1 MKIKTTRSTYIP
13 KTNTNSKQVIL
24 DLLAE
29 AIKATSAGDDL
40 AALRFDPTTEI
51 VHADFQDSYD
61 ARQINVAMDSG
72 WAMIKDVVNH
82 LDIG

>member
-13 KTNTNSKQVIL
+13 KTNTSSKQVIL
-24 DLLAE
+24 DLLVE

-61 ARQINVAMDSG
+61 ARQINIAMDSG
-72 WAMIKDVVNH
+72 WAMIKDVIHH